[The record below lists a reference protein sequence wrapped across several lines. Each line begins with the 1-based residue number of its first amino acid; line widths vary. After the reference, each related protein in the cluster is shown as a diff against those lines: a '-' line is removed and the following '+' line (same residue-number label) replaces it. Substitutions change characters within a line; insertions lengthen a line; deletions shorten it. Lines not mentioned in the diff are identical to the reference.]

1 MIDEMAGDHLT
12 DGGMTEGGG
21 HWIEKEK
28 SDGGPPLRIGANR
41 ETAGRLIS
49 THSVRISIFCRNEIS
64 IHIKNLFIPSLA
76 VCFVKYNLATIVL
89 DDKGINENNEIE
101 NMLSNSECKQCK
113 LLNSS

>member
-12 DGGMTEGGG
+12 DGGTTEGGG

-41 ETAGRLIS
+41 ETAGGLIS
-49 THSVRISIFCRNEIS
+49 THSMRISIFFRNEIS

-101 NMLSNSECKQCK
+101 NMLGNSECKQCK